1 ASGTS
6 AETLNT
12 IGTGMG
18 IAKNAV
24 ENNSILIERLRD
36 SAKEDVEYYKDQ
48 VGEMLDNNPASQI
61 NRYLHK
67 I

>member
-1 ASGTS
+1 
-6 AETLNT
+6 
-12 IGTGMG
+12 MG